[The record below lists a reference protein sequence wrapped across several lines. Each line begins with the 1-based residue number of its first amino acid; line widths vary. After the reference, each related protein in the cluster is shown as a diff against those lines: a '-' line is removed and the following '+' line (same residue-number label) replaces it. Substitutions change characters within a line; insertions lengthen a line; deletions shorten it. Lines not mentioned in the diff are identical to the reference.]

1 MERTTHRHVQP
12 APYRQ
17 ARAYHTPTAATG
29 GVLSMARRRR
39 DQRAALV
46 FGVALAAV
54 LLACLGLYSGA
65 NRLMKGFQSA
75 RTAKAAPPAEQ
86 PAAAPLPPL
95 PANAEPVR
103 ILLLGSDQR
112 GSDSSYRTDVIVL
125 VSINPSEGT
134 ASAVSFPRDLW
145 VESPTLYGMKIN
157 MVQGLGGFEAMA
169 EVFESNFGVR
179 PDYYV
184 LTNFS
189 GFVHLI
195 DTLGGID
202 VHIRQPLADSCD
214 LPQAQGGVCYVDEGV
229 LPMDGATAL
238 WYVRSRS
245 TTSDLDRLR
254 RAQEVVEAVF
264 ERMMSL
270 DALARLPEVYSELS
284 QDVETNLGLGDI
296 TPLVPVAIRLFKE
309 PGRIQRF
316 VIDEDQA
323 YPFWSWDGMWILM
336 PEPEKIQALLE
347 EAGMLAP

>member
-1 MERTTHRHVQP
+1 
-12 APYRQ
+12 
-17 ARAYHTPTAATG
+17 
-29 GVLSMARRRR
+29 MA
-39 DQRAALV
+39 
-46 FGVALAAV
+46 
-54 LLACLGLYSGA
+54 
-65 NRLMKGFQSA
+65 KWQSA
-75 RTAKAAPPAEQ
+75 REAKAAPLEQQ

-95 PANAEPVR
+95 PAGADPVR

-125 VSINPSEGT
+125 VSIDPSEGT

-157 MVQGLGGFEAMA
+157 MVQAIGGFEAMA

-189 GFVHLI
+189 GFTHPI
-195 DTLGGID
+195 DSLGGID
-202 VHIRQPLADSCD
+202 VHIRQPLTDSCD
-214 LPQAQGGVCYVDEGV
+214 LPQAQGGLCHVDEGV

-238 WYVRSRS
+238 WYARSRAS
-245 TTSDLDRLR
+245 TSDLDRLR

-264 ERMMSL
+264 ERMMHL
-270 DALARLPEVYSELS
+270 DALARLPQLYEQVS
-284 QDVETNLGLGDI
+284 QDVETNLSLGDI
-296 TPLVPVAIRLFKE
+296 TPLVPVALRLFHE
-309 PGRIQRF
+309 PERIHRF

-347 EAGMLAP
+347 EAWMR